1 MIVQYSLF
9 LCKEF
14 NFVNNMCKRLI
25 ILYFLLF
32 VSNLTIS
39 QDIKGKILELIDNK
53 EVPIIGANII
63 WSDNSGGTTSDM
75 DGNFF
80 LSNPDGLK
88 NYIVSY
94 VGYQNDTLNVSSLNP
109 KIFLISDPE
118 LDEVSLEYNSK
129 SSSVSLLSSANIINI
144 SSKEL
149 LKAACCNLAESFE
162 TTPSIDV
169 NFSDAISGR
178 KQINMLGLSS
188 PNILMSVENIP
199 SIRGALQSYGLTYI
213 PGTWIES
220 MQVAKGSGS
229 VVNGYESISGQINT
243 ELRKPLTDD
252 MFFLNLF
259 ANAMERLELNAHYT
273 YNLSNKLDHGLYFHS
288 NQKTTSADNN
298 NDGFR
303 DSPTGKQLN
312 ILNRF
317 QYTNPEKGL
326 VGFFD
331 FNYVFD
337 ERTYGENEYIEQYSF
352 LFPENQNYWGGK
364 TDSEILKT
372 NFKFGYVDPHI
383 TYRSL
388 GLQFAYTGIDM
399 GSSFG
404 NKNHDIKQKSIYS
417 NLVYNSIIGDTRSKI
432 KTGIS
437 LTYDEYDEFIFNNN
451 LSLNNFDISRIEKSI
466 GAYFEY
472 NYDDLDKINLS
483 AGFRFDSH
491 NKIGNFIS
499 PRFHMKYRAF
509 PNSTIKLSF
518 GKATRMA
525 NIFSENQKLFYSSR
539 EIIFTENSTPTDFST
554 MKADQ
559 AWNYG
564 FSIINSFKLFN
575 RESQLILDYYITD
588 FQNKLVAD
596 WETPSLINF
605 YNLTGKSYSNSFQA
619 QLLYTLS
626 NSVDLLFAYKNTV
639 AETDYISHGRLKNPL
654 TPSDRLFFNLSYNG
668 ATNEKGRSW
677 KYDFTFNQV
686 GKQRIPSTQEN
697 PQQYRLPNISERLNL
712 INTQITRVFSES
724 FQLYLGVEN
733 LTNYKQKNAI
743 ISPEDPF
750 GDYFDATYVYGP
762 IFGRMSYVGLRYY
775 IK

>member
-1 MIVQYSLF
+1 M
-9 LCKEF
+9 
-14 NFVNNMCKRLI
+14 RLI
-25 ILYFLLF
+25 ILFIFL
-32 VSNLTIS
+32 SNFTFS
-39 QDIKGKILELIDNK
+39 QDLKGKVLELIDNN
-53 EVPIIGANII
+53 EVPIVGANIFWI
-63 WSDNSGGTTSDM
+63 DNSGGAVSDI
-75 DGNFF
+75 DGNFT
-80 LSNPDGLK
+80 LPNPNNLK
-88 NYIVSY
+88 SYIISF
-94 VGYQNDTLNVSSLNP
+94 VGYKNDTLKINSLNS
-109 KIFLISDPE
+109 KIFLVPDSQ
-118 LDEVSLEYNSK
+118 LDEVSLKYNSK
-129 SSSVSLLSSANIINI
+129 SSSVSLLSPENITNI
-144 SSKEL
+144 SSEEL

-188 PNILMSVENIP
+188 PNILMSIENIP

-220 MQVAKGSGS
+220 LQVAKGSGS

-252 MFFLNLF
+252 KFFLNLF
-259 ANAMERLELNAHYT
+259 ANAMERVELNAHYT
-273 YNLSNKLDHGLYFHS
+273 YTLNDKLDHGLYFHT
-288 NQKTTSADNN
+288 NKKATSADNN

-317 QYTNPEKGL
+317 QYTNLEKGL

-337 ERTYGENEYIEQYSF
+337 ERVYGENEYIDGII
-352 LFPENQNYWGGK
+352 FPENQNYWGGK

-372 NFKFGYVDPHI
+372 NFKFGYVDPLI

-404 NKNHDIKQKSIYS
+404 YRNHDTKQTSIYS

-451 LSLNNFDISRIEKSI
+451 NLSLNNFDISRTERSI

-472 NYDDLDKINLS
+472 NYDDLDKLNLS
-483 AGFRFDSH
+483 AGLRFDNH

-499 PRFHMKYRAF
+499 PRFHMKYQAF
-509 PNSTIKLSF
+509 PKSTVKFSF
-518 GKATRMA
+518 GKATRVA

-539 EIIFTENSTPTDFST
+539 EIIFTDNLTPTDFST

-564 FSIINSFKLFN
+564 LSIINSFKLFN

-588 FQNKLVAD
+588 FQNKVVAD
-596 WETPSLINF
+596 WETPSQINF
-605 YNLTGKSYSNSFQA
+605 YNLIGKSYSNSFQA
-619 QLLYTLS
+619 QLSYTLS
-626 NSVDLLFAYKNTV
+626 NSIDLLFAYKNTV

-668 ATNEKGRSW
+668 SVNEEGSSW
-677 KYDFTFNQV
+677 KYDFTFNHV
-686 GKQRIPSTQEN
+686 GEQRIPSTQDN
-697 PQQYRLPNISERLNL
+697 PQQYRLPSISEKLNL

-733 LTNYKQKNAI
+733 LTNYKQENTI
-743 ISPEDPF
+743 ISSDDPF

-762 IFGRMSYVGLRYY
+762 IFGRMTYVGLRYY

>member
-1 MIVQYSLF
+1 M
-9 LCKEF
+9 
-14 NFVNNMCKRLI
+14 RLI
-25 ILYFLLF
+25 ILFLFL
-32 VSNLTIS
+32 SNFTFS
-39 QDIKGKILELIDNK
+39 QDLKGKVLELIDNN
-53 EVPIIGANII
+53 EVPIVGANIFWI
-63 WSDNSGGTTSDM
+63 DNSGGVVSDI
-75 DGNFF
+75 DGNFT
-80 LSNPDGLK
+80 LSNPNNLK
-88 NYIVSY
+88 SYIVSF
-94 VGYQNDTLNVSSLNP
+94 VGYKNDTLKTNSLNS
-109 KIFLISDPE
+109 KIFLVPDSQ
-118 LDEVSLEYNSK
+118 LDEVSLKYNSK

-144 SSKEL
+144 SSEEL

-188 PNILMSVENIP
+188 PNILMSIENIP

-220 MQVAKGSGS
+220 LQVAKGSGS
-229 VVNGYESISGQINT
+229 VVNGYESVSGQINS

-252 MFFLNLF
+252 KFFLNLY
-259 ANAMERLELNAHYT
+259 ANAMERVELNAHYT
-273 YNLSNKLDHGLYFHS
+273 SNLNNKFDHGLYFHT
-288 NQKTTSADNN
+288 NKKATSADNN

-312 ILNRF
+312 ILNRL
-317 QYTNPEKGL
+317 QYTNLEKGL

-337 ERTYGENEYIEQYSF
+337 ERVYGENEYIDGIIF
-352 LFPENQNYWGGK
+352 TENQNYWGGK

-372 NFKFGYVDPHI
+372 NFKFGYVDPLI

-404 NKNHDIKQKSIYS
+404 YRNHDTKQTSIYS

-451 LSLNNFDISRIEKSI
+451 LSLNNFDISRTERSI

-472 NYDDLDKINLS
+472 NYDDLDKLNLS
-483 AGFRFDSH
+483 AGLRFDNH

-499 PRFHMKYRAF
+499 PRFHMKYQAF
-509 PNSTIKLSF
+509 PKSTIKLSF
-518 GKATRMA
+518 GKATRVA

-539 EIIFTENSTPTDFST
+539 EIIFTENLTPTDFST

-564 FSIINSFKLFN
+564 VSIINSFKLFG
-575 RESQLILDYYITD
+575 RESQLILDYYVTD
-588 FQNKLVAD
+588 FQNKVVAD
-596 WETPSLINF
+596 WETPSQINF

-619 QLLYTLS
+619 QFSYTLS
-626 NSVDLLFAYKNTV
+626 NSIDLLFAYKNTV

-668 ATNEKGRSW
+668 SVNEKGSSW
-677 KYDFTFNQV
+677 KYDFTFNHV
-686 GKQRIPSTQEN
+686 GEQRIPSTEDN
-697 PQQYRLPNISERLNL
+697 PQQYRLPSISEKLNL

-733 LTNYKQKNAI
+733 LTNYRQENTI
-743 ISPEDPF
+743 IASDDPF
-750 GDYFDATYVYGP
+750 GQYFDATYVYGP
-762 IFGRMSYVGLRYY
+762 IFGRMTYIGLRYF

>member
-1 MIVQYSLF
+1 M
-9 LCKEF
+9 
-14 NFVNNMCKRLI
+14 RLI
-25 ILYFLLF
+25 ILFLCL
-32 VSNLTIS
+32 SNFTFS
-39 QDIKGKILELIDNK
+39 QDLKGKVLELIDNN
-53 EVPIIGANII
+53 EVPIVGANIFWI
-63 WSDNSGGTTSDM
+63 DNSGGAVSDI
-75 DGNFF
+75 DGNFT
-80 LSNPDGLK
+80 LSNPNNLK
-88 NYIVSY
+88 SYIVSF
-94 VGYQNDTLNVSSLNP
+94 VGYKNDTLKTNSLNS
-109 KIFLISDPE
+109 KIFLVPDSQ
-118 LDEVSLEYNSK
+118 LDEVSLKYNSK

-144 SSKEL
+144 SSEEL

-188 PNILMSVENIP
+188 PNILMSIENIP

-220 MQVAKGSGS
+220 LQVAKGSGS
-229 VVNGYESISGQINT
+229 VVNGYESVSGQINA
-243 ELRKPLTDD
+243 ELRKPLSDD
-252 MFFLNLF
+252 KFFLNLF
-259 ANAMERLELNAHYT
+259 ANAMERLELNAHHT
-273 YNLSNKLDHGLYFHS
+273 SNLNDKLDHGLYFHT
-288 NQKTTSADNN
+288 NKKATSADNN

-317 QYTNPEKGL
+317 QYTNLEKGL

-337 ERTYGENEYIEQYSF
+337 ERVYGENEYIDGII
-352 LFPENQNYWGGK
+352 FPENQNYWGGK

-372 NFKFGYVDPHI
+372 NFKFGYVDPLI

-404 NKNHDIKQKSIYS
+404 YRNHDTKQTSIYS

-451 LSLNNFDISRIEKSI
+451 LSLNNFDISRTERSI

-472 NYDDLDKINLS
+472 NYDDLDKLNLS
-483 AGFRFDSH
+483 AGLRFDSH

-499 PRFHMKYRAF
+499 PRFHMKYRVF
-509 PNSTIKLSF
+509 SKSTIKFSF
-518 GKATRMA
+518 GKATRVA

-539 EIIFTENSTPTDFST
+539 EIIFTENLTPTNFST

-564 FSIINSFKLFN
+564 LSIINSFKLFN

-588 FQNKLVAD
+588 FQNKVVAD
-596 WETPSLINF
+596 WETPSQINF
-605 YNLTGKSYSNSFQA
+605 YNLIGKSYSNSFQV
-619 QLLYTLS
+619 QLSYTLS
-626 NSVDLLFAYKNTV
+626 NSIYLLFSYKNTV

-668 ATNEKGRSW
+668 SVNEKGSSW
-677 KYDFTFNQV
+677 KYDFTFNHV
-686 GKQRIPSTQEN
+686 GEQRIPSTQDN
-697 PQQYRLPNISERLNL
+697 PQQYRLPSISEKLNL

-733 LTNYKQKNAI
+733 LTNYKQENTI
-743 ISPEDPF
+743 ISSDDPF

-762 IFGRMSYVGLRYY
+762 IFGRMTYVGLRYY